1 MGSLFSQRKQEAM
14 TDAQREEALQT
25 QAVHVLATTVSGQ
38 SFEATVLPSDTVRY
52 LKSCLAKSS
61 GIAVYRQRL
70 LLEVRVLKDNEL
82 LQSLE
87 TKANPLELTMVIG
100 PEIPKWAQELGFDGD
115 HPALLRGYFQQHAS
129 ADQLEAWLEDDAQ
142 CWGKLEDSLEVNR
155 RRMIE
160 LSGWNHE
167 VKLFVDDVPMH
178 SIHVSPGE
186 EVHLRAAVRIQNNS
200 ADGCIQ
206 QLILALDTSIVGE
219 LYNGVPGRGR
229 EASVNCRFAAPA
241 APGAYML
248 WRKNDLQYNMH
259 AARRNFE
266 NEARTPMPKK
276 YPGSF
281 VGWLVV
287 E

>member
-1 MGSLFSQRKQEAM
+1 MGSRFSLQKQEAM
-14 TDAQREEALQT
+14 TDAEREEALQK

-61 GIAVYRQRL
+61 GIAEYRQRL
-70 LLEVRVLKDNEL
+70 LLDVRVLKENEL
-82 LQSLE
+82 LQSLG
-87 TKANPLELTMVIG
+87 ANADTLELTMVIG
-100 PEIPKWAQELGFDGD
+100 PEIPGWAQELGFDGD

-129 ADQLEAWLEDDAQ
+129 ADQLEDWLEDDAQ
-142 CWGKLEDSLEVNR
+142 CWMKLENSLEANR
-155 RRMIE
+155 RRMDQ

-167 VKLFVDDVPMH
+167 VKLFVDDIPMH

-206 QLILALDTSIVGE
+206 QLVLALDTSIVGE
-219 LYNGVPGRGR
+219 LYDGVAGRGR
-229 EASVNCRFAAPA
+229 SASVNCRFVAPA
-241 APGAYML
+241 VPGAYML
-248 WRKNDLQYNMH
+248 WRKNDLQYSMD
-259 AARRNFE
+259 AARRNFQ
-266 NEARTPMPKK
+266 NEVRTPMPKK
-276 YPGSF
+276 YPDSF